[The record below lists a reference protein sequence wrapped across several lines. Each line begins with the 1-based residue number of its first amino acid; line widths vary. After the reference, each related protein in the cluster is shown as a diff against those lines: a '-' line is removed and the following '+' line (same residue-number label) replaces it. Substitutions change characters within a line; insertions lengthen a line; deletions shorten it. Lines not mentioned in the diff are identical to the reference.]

1 MEQRMLGR
9 TGARLSL
16 LGFGCGAVGGL
27 MVRGAPGDQERA
39 VARALELGINYFD
52 TAPAYGDG
60 ASEEALG
67 RVLRKLRPEIF
78 LGTKFT
84 ILPADRGRLGAAI
97 TASLE
102 QSLRR
107 LGRAPVGLL
116 QLHNRISREADDRPL
131 DASTVI
137 EEVAPALDRLRRQGK
152 IRFCGITALGD
163 TPSLRQVIE
172 ARAFDT
178 AQICL
183 SLLNPSAVAALPPG
197 FPAQDFEG
205 LANRARAAGM
215 GTIGIRILAGGALS
229 GSEMRHPVGAA
240 SVAPIA
246 SGPDYRTDAARARLF
261 EALVRSGHAASLIEA
276 ALRFV
281 ISNEAMT
288 TVLVG
293 TSTIDQLETA
303 AASINK
309 GPLPKAALDQLAA
322 LWRTLAADSRSP
334 SGR

>member
-1 MEQRMLGR
+1 MLGR

-27 MVRGAPGDQERA
+27 MVRGAPRDQERA

-84 ILPADRGRLGAAI
+84 VLPADRDRLGAAI

-107 LGRAPVGLL
+107 LGRAQVDLL
-116 QLHNRISREADDRPL
+116 QLHNRISREGDDRPL

-137 EEVAPALDRLRRQGK
+137 EEVAPALERLRGQGK

-183 SLLNPSAVAALPPG
+183 SLLNPSAIAALPRG
-197 FPAQDFEG
+197 FPAQDFER
-205 LANRARAAGM
+205 LASRARAAGM

-229 GSEMRHPVGAA
+229 GSETRHPVGAA

-281 ISNEAMT
+281 ISNDAMT

-303 AASINK
+303 AAAINK

-322 LWRTLAADSRSP
+322 LWRTLADQ
-334 SGR
+334 GRRRV